1 MTKTEFKTL
10 VYPQSFNILTCQ
22 IIEWLE
28 ETADEENIL
37 FTLEDFHPP
46 GGIGPKQFWE
56 TKALREN
63 LPLIA
68 ADLDQFLSIHKAE
81 IAKPWPTKSLE
92 ALVQAAADYFA
103 DQLHNFLL
111 TQKSPI
117 LPD

>member
-68 ADLDQFLSIHKAE
+68 ESLDEYLQETEELRMPIHNIE
-81 IAKPWPTKSLE
+81 SLVMN
-92 ALVQAAADYFA
+92 ASMHFA
-103 DQLHNFLL
+103 GKLYGML
-111 TQKSPI
+111 TTEGR
-117 LPD
+117 